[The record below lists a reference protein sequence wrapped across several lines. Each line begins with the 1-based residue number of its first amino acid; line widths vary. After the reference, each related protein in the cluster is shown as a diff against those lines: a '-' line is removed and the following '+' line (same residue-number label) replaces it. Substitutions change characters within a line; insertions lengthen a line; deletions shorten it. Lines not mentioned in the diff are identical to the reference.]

1 MGALDGAPAGVLLRS
16 EDIVVAVDRQAEG
29 RGHEVVRLRRVE
41 AADGSDRIL
50 VQALPTSGR
59 EVSALA
65 VSGDGRWLATV
76 EHAPPTLGVPTVYL
90 RDLWQPEDAGSW
102 WTSAPGCAG
111 PVFDVTSTRMY
122 LNCASHGRQP
132 ASLLELSLPQR
143 KTLSLVGELPRTLVA
158 TGLEGDLYWVEEDG
172 GQSYIVRR
180 HASQVGYSTHTLY
193 GRVRALWPQV
203 DGSIVAQYGT
213 PGAEPQLARLLA
225 SGLVRDEPRPRAVP
239 ASVVAE
245 GPMHMTGEGFWLAAS
260 CSYRPCSLV
269 QVGPDGSERSSLH
282 IIGAPTAV
290 TSVPRI
296 HSPVGHVED
305 LATAP
310 SSVLSSHSAA
320 EVTVLGVHLR
330 MALETAFSSLD
341 RAGRHPYW
349 ISARGTRGRPGGVGV
364 GWTSVGYCI
373 SFLSDER
380 GLVAAIELKGCA
392 AEYLSPQLAPLL
404 RREELSEGALA
415 VATHFLGPGV
425 SVTVGGGE
433 PSGTGPPIQRT
444 RIHYQAPDRGYE
456 FEAEIELMSRGRSTL
471 LRSRWLGG
479 HVRLRLQTPGRPQ
492 ASALGV
498 P

>member
-1 MGALDGAPAGVLLRS
+1 MGALDGASTAVLVRS
-16 EDIVVAVDRQAEG
+16 EDIVVALDRSAEG
-29 RGHEVVRLRRVE
+29 RGHEVVRLRRAE

-50 VQALPTSGR
+50 VQALPASGH

-76 EHAPPTLGVPTVYL
+76 ERLASEPGVSTVRL
-90 RDLWQPEDAGSW
+90 RDLRQPEDSAPW
-102 WTSAPGCAG
+102 WTSEPGCDG
-111 PVFDVTSTRMY
+111 PVFDVTSTHMY
-122 LNCASHGRQP
+122 LSCGAQGRQP

-143 KTLSLVGELPRTLVA
+143 ETLALVGERPRTLVA
-158 TGLEGDLYWVEEDG
+158 TGVEGDLYWVEEDG
-172 GQSYIVRR
+172 EQSYIVRR
-180 HASQVGYSTHTLY
+180 HAGQVGYSTHTLY

-203 DGSIVAQYGT
+203 DGSIVAEYGT
-213 PGAEPQLARLLA
+213 PGAQPQLARLLA

-239 ASVVAE
+239 PLLAVQ
-245 GPMHMTGEGFWLAAS
+245 GPMHMTSDGLWLAAS

-269 QVGPDGSERSSLH
+269 QVGPDGAERNSLH
-282 IIGAPTAV
+282 ISGSPTAV
-290 TSVPRI
+290 TAAPRI
-296 HSPVGHVED
+296 RAPVGHVED

-320 EVTVLGVHLR
+320 EVTVLGVHLK
-330 MALETAFSSLD
+330 MALETAFSTLD

-373 SFLSDER
+373 SFLADER

-404 RREELSEGALA
+404 RREQLSEGALH
-415 VATHFLGPGV
+415 VASHFLGPGV

-433 PSGTGPPIQRT
+433 PSGSGPAIQRT

-456 FEAEIELMSRGRSTL
+456 FEAEIELMSRGRSAL